1 MSNSIAA
8 AKRRRAGN
16 MNTDN
21 NVVPPGS
28 NTCSPNSNP
37 NANMFQQSTSRM
49 SIPNYLSLMEKKIL
63 ELEKKMPNND
73 QVNIQIEVDGEDG
86 KKVISMTEYMEDMD
100 KKFNLLVEETSNLKE
115 TIMDLQRFTMNVNS
129 KLLNNVFPNE
139 DLTLKNNNI
148 ENNIEK

>member
-28 NTCSPNSNP
+28 NTCSPNTNTSV
-37 NANMFQQSTSRM
+37 FQQQSSRM
-49 SIPNYLSLMEKKIL
+49 SIPNYLSLIEKKIL
-63 ELEKKMPNND
+63 ELEQKMPNND

-100 KKFNLLVEETSNLKE
+100 KKFNLLVEEMSNMKE

-129 KLLNNVFPNE
+129 KLVSNIFPNE
-139 DLTLKNNNI
+139 DFTLKNNI
-148 ENNIEK
+148 ENVVEE

>member
-28 NTCSPNSNP
+28 NTCSPNTNTS
-37 NANMFQQSTSRM
+37 MFQQQSSRM

-63 ELEKKMPNND
+63 ELEQKMPNND

-100 KKFNLLVEETSNLKE
+100 KKFNLLVEEMSNMKE
-115 TIMDLQRFTMNVNS
+115 TIMDLKRFTMNVNS
-129 KLLNNVFPNE
+129 KLVSNIFPNE
-139 DLTLKNNNI
+139 DFTLKSNI
-148 ENNIEK
+148 ENVVEE

>member
-28 NTCSPNSNP
+28 NTCSPSTNTSV
-37 NANMFQQSTSRM
+37 FQQQSSRM

-63 ELEKKMPNND
+63 EIEQKIPNND

-100 KKFNLLVEETSNLKE
+100 KKFNLLVEEMSNLKE

-129 KLLNNVFPNE
+129 KLVSNIFPND
-139 DLTLKNNNI
+139 DLKLNNNI
-148 ENNIEK
+148 ENVVEE

>member
-28 NTCSPNSNP
+28 NTCSPNTNTTI
-37 NANMFQQSTSRM
+37 FQQQSSRM

-63 ELEKKMPNND
+63 ELEQKMPNND

-100 KKFNLLVEETSNLKE
+100 KKFNLLVEEMSNMKE

-129 KLLNNVFPNE
+129 KLVSNIFPNE
-139 DLTLKNNNI
+139 DFTLKNNI
-148 ENNIEK
+148 ENVVEE

>member
-28 NTCSPNSNP
+28 NTCSPNTNTS
-37 NANMFQQSTSRM
+37 MFQQQSSRM

-63 ELEKKMPNND
+63 ELEQKMPNND

-100 KKFNLLVEETSNLKE
+100 KKFNLLVEEMSNMKE

-129 KLLNNVFPNE
+129 KLVSNIFPNE
-139 DLTLKNNNI
+139 DFTLKNNV
-148 ENNIEK
+148 ESVVEE

>member
-28 NTCSPNSNP
+28 NTCSPNTNTS
-37 NANMFQQSTSRM
+37 MFQQQSSRM
-49 SIPNYLSLMEKKIL
+49 SIPNYLSLIEKKIL
-63 ELEKKMPNND
+63 ELEQKMPNND

-100 KKFNLLVEETSNLKE
+100 KKFNLLVEEMSNMKE

-129 KLLNNVFPNE
+129 KLVSNIFPNE
-139 DLTLKNNNI
+139 DFTLKNNI
-148 ENNIEK
+148 ENVVEE

>member
-28 NTCSPNSNP
+28 NTCSPNTNTNTS
-37 NANMFQQSTSRM
+37 MFQQQSSRM

-63 ELEKKMPNND
+63 ELEQKMPNND

-100 KKFNLLVEETSNLKE
+100 KKFNLLVEEMSNMKE

-129 KLLNNVFPNE
+129 KLVSNIFPNE
-139 DLTLKNNNI
+139 DFTLKNNI
-148 ENNIEK
+148 ENVVEE

>member
-8 AKRRRAGN
+8 AKSRRAGN

-28 NTCSPNSNP
+28 NTCSPNTNT
-37 NANMFQQSTSRM
+37 NTNMFQQSTSRM

-63 ELEKKMPNND
+63 ELEQKMPNND

-100 KKFNLLVEETSNLKE
+100 KKFNLLVEEMSNLKE
-115 TIMDLQRFTMNVNS
+115 TIIDLQRFTMNVNS
-129 KLLNNVFPNE
+129 KLVSNIFPSE
-139 DLTLKNNNI
+139 DFTLKNNI
-148 ENNIEK
+148 ENVVEE

>member
-28 NTCSPNSNP
+28 NTCSPNTNT
-37 NANMFQQSTSRM
+37 NTNMFQQSTSRM

-63 ELEKKMPNND
+63 ELEQKMPNND

-100 KKFNLLVEETSNLKE
+100 KKFNLLVEEMSNLKE
-115 TIMDLQRFTMNVNS
+115 TIIDLQRFTMNVNS
-129 KLLNNVFPNE
+129 KLVSNIFPSE
-139 DLTLKNNNI
+139 DFTLKNNI
-148 ENNIEK
+148 

>member
-28 NTCSPNSNP
+28 NTCSPNTNT
-37 NANMFQQSTSRM
+37 NVFQQQSSRM

-63 ELEKKMPNND
+63 EIEQKIPNND

-100 KKFNLLVEETSNLKE
+100 KKFNLLVEEMSNLKE
-115 TIMDLQRFTMNVNS
+115 TIMDLQRFTMNVNT
-129 KLLNNVFPNE
+129 KLVSNIFPND
-139 DLTLKNNNI
+139 DLTLNNKI
-148 ENNIEK
+148 ENVVEE